1 MKIKDSN
8 KIARPGEFQKFKIV
22 VETEQEEALFYA
34 LLGQTNGVIEKA
46 FGVGDICSKLYFPI
60 SKRINHDHKYPA
72 FKELVL
78 E

>member
-22 VETEQEEALFYA
+22 VETEQEAALFYA
-34 LLGQTNGVIEKA
+34 LLGQTNGVIERA
-46 FGVGDICSKLYFPI
+46 FGIGDICTKLYIPI
-60 SKRINHDHKYPA
+60 SHKINDDHKYPA